1 MLNDFT
7 GADRLYIA
15 CGYTDLR
22 GDGSGRMRCTYLGE
36 VNAQMKLKK
45 HGAELVNFV
54 ISFSNGAISR
64 RDFDLDYSYYVKK
77 NFPAFTRGRPG
88 LSSRFADTID
98 QTYDTCSYM
107 ADEDFQD
114 AIADAV
120 DEFWGNAPEA
130 DIF

>member
-1 MLNDFT
+1 MECP
-7 GADRLYIA
+7 GGMR
-15 CGYTDLR
+15 CTDLR
-22 GDGSGRMRCTYLGE
+22 E

-64 RDFDLDYSYYVKK
+64 RDFDLDYSYYVRK
-77 NFPAFTRGRPG
+77 NFPEFTCEHPR

-98 QTYDTCSYM
+98 QTYDACSYM

-114 AIADAV
+114 AIANTV
-120 DEFWGNAPEA
+120 DEFLGNAPEA

>member
-22 GDGSGRMRCTYLGE
+22 GDGSGRMRCTDLRE

-64 RDFDLDYSYYVKK
+64 RDFDLDYSYYVRK
-77 NFPAFTRGRPG
+77 NFPTFTREHPR
-88 LSSRFADTID
+88 LANRFADMID
-98 QTYDTCSYM
+98 FTYDACSYM

-120 DEFWGNAPEA
+120 DEFLGIRPEA